1 MLFFFTFHK
10 NEKNK
15 KESCILLVADAVTS
29 HTQSASYKS
38 ISYFQFSRP
47 CLTVRDIF
55 FFSSV
60 IIMGVNVNCLSY
72 NRWLNEWTWT
82 HIGTLWVFLLL
93 CAVAAIETI
102 NLLISCF
109 LYIFSRN
116 LTKELFELL
125 FHFLVPF
132 SCPNETL
139 TDVKCLTVT
148 GQQHQ
153 QANKWRGVIWTSFI
167 VVFV

>member
-1 MLFFFTFHK
+1 MKRIRKRVLHSPRRRRCDIAHAKCQLQINFLFPIFTTLFNDSGH
-10 NEKNK
+10 
-15 KESCILLVADAVTS
+15 
-29 HTQSASYKS
+29 
-38 ISYFQFSRP
+38 F
-47 CLTVRDIF
+47 F
-55 FFSSV
+55 FFSSI

-72 NRWLNEWTWT
+72 NRWLNEWT

-125 FHFLVPF
+125 FHFLVPL